1 MFFWLQNMKW
11 ESRVFIRDELLTR
24 EQRLSSWWNH
34 QLRAKSCGLLA
45 WREVRRTLGFRI
57 GWVRNKSYDIFTYI
71 IIIFH
76 IYRGRKIQKNFVLF
90 SCEKLQESFH
100 SVLYYCI
107 SICAGAE
114 SSPPLSETSAA
125 FLTHCI
131 GRKSR
136 TSMFLFQLNLLYFV
150 FSKEWKKVILWL
162 YYLWL
167 HVAI

>member
-1 MFFWLQNMKW
+1 MQTKVIILISKKKKNIALISWKTRLFFWLQNMKW

-45 WREVRRTLGFRI
+45 WREVRRTSGFRI

-76 IYRGRKIQKNFVLF
+76 TYRGRKIQKNFVLF

-131 GRKSR
+131 ERKRVERRCS
-136 TSMFLFQLNLLYFV
+136 YF
-150 FSKEWKKVILWL
+150 S
-162 YYLWL
+162 
-167 HVAI
+167 